1 MLLKL
6 VTVIGTV
13 TTEPGVQVD
22 ALPKFTEIWAET
34 LVKEVKMAATN
45 NRKPHRY
52 WNPERNFKE
61 KWAYICFMRKV

>member
-22 ALPKFTEIWAET
+22 ALPKFTEICALT
-34 LVKEVKMAATN
+34 AVKPKYPKVVKMNTKKAEKRALLIN
-45 NRKPHRY
+45 KR
-52 WNPERNFKE
+52 ERIDAGFE
-61 KWAYICFMRKV
+61 

>member
-22 ALPKFTEIWAET
+22 ALPKFTEIWA
-34 LVKEVKMAATN
+34 LATIEYN
-45 NRKPHRY
+45 MDAMVRNVNIGFEI
-52 WNPERNFKE
+52 NPEKAEQTIRG
-61 KWAYICFMRKV
+61 

>member
-22 ALPKFTEIWAET
+22 ALPKFTEIWAWAEFKPKYPKAVEMNTKKAEKRAFLINKRET
-34 LVKEVKMAATN
+34 IEAGF
-45 NRKPHRY
+45 
-52 WNPERNFKE
+52 E
-61 KWAYICFMRKV
+61 